1 MKNLDEAIKL
11 EPKKP
16 NSRFYKGI
24 VLGKLGKH
32 EEALN
37 CFVNIC
43 HSHPKH
49 MDAFFHK
56 GIELAELERHKEAIK
71 IFDKLLDK
79 HKDNVNVIYAKARS
93 KAALNEI
100 GESLA
105 LLKNAISKNSKVIK
119 KWAQKEKIFERFQDN
134 EQFQKLIK

>member
-1 MKNLDEAIKL
+1 MIKQFNL

-43 HSHPKH
+43 HSHPRH
-49 MDAFFHK
+49 MDAYFHK
-56 GIELAELERHKEAIK
+56 GIELAELDRHKDAIK

-79 HKDNVNVIYAKARS
+79 HKDNVNIIYAKARS
-93 KAALNEI
+93 KAALDQI
-100 GESLA
+100 VRIHRFA
-105 LLKNAISKNSKVIK
+105 K
-119 KWAQKEKIFERFQDN
+119 KCNFKKSQVN
-134 EQFQKLIK
+134 